1 MKWAEDGLGKTR
13 CETTLKHKMFVI
25 HVLQLHK
32 VNYIII
38 TATRTL
44 VPGEMT
50 ILLIFIIIII
60 TAQIFH
66 GNFHIIVGI

>member
-1 MKWAEDGLGKTR
+1 
-13 CETTLKHKMFVI
+13 MFVV

-66 GNFHIIVGI
+66 GNFYIIVGI